1 MSYDN
6 MIKLIRPRTDE
17 ESILIWI
24 DIPAING
31 GFVRDLLDS
40 ETTECIIQSE
50 QNRVGFQNSVS
61 KCMNQ
66 AEGFCPCRYNDSLQ
80 SMCKIS
86 ATYIWNLNW
95 GGDVSMEGST
105 ATSGNVNSMRIQ
117 RCNR

>member
-40 ETTECIIQSE
+40 ETTEYIIQSE
-50 QNRVGFQNSVS
+50 QNRVQ
-61 KCMNQ
+61 
-66 AEGFCPCRYNDSLQ
+66 
-80 SMCKIS
+80 
-86 ATYIWNLNW
+86 
-95 GGDVSMEGST
+95 
-105 ATSGNVNSMRIQ
+105 
-117 RCNR
+117 